1 MDANDWLAEFR
12 TLPNLMAV
20 ADAEVAAEGGDRYEV
35 MRRLRDEH
43 TAAGRPYV
51 WTTVYR
57 RPASPCSTGEHEV
70 PAHTHEVVHPALPGT
85 FRLMIA
91 EQFLHEIE
99 AHGRRF
105 SPDQVKKLEAIFDP
119 AAR

>member
-1 MDANDWLAEFR
+1 MDAKDWLAELR
-12 TLPNLMAV
+12 ALPNLMAV
-20 ADAEVAAEGGDRYEV
+20 ADAEVAAGGGDRYEV

-51 WTTVYR
+51 WTTAYR

-70 PAHTHEVVHPALPGT
+70 PAHTHELVHPALPGT